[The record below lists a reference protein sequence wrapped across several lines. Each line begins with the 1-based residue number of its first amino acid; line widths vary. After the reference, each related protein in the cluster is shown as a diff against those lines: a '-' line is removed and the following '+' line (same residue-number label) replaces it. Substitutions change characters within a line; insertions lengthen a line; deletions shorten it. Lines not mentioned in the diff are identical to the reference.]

1 MLLPCLVQ
9 LTLLKT
15 PLKIL
20 LRFNRIAPQFGERG
34 STDTDPLRDLTS
46 MCPNLKML
54 AYKAKDSNWPSS
66 TPAWPLLEELYLDYG
81 EDWDTL
87 FRDVELNHYL
97 PNLKT
102 FFLTNYS
109 MNLLPGTKF
118 N

>member
-1 MLLPCLVQ
+1 
-9 LTLLKT
+9 
-15 PLKIL
+15 
-20 LRFNRIAPQFGERG
+20 
-34 STDTDPLRDLTS
+34 
-46 MCPNLKML
+46 ML

-118 N
+118 NRTTHFLNAGSLKINSIDSSSSTQ